1 MLIAHR
7 KQHILKRALLR
18 GMTMILD
25 MSKVF
30 NTHEDH
36 VGAGGHQ
43 LQAELLLPLMLTRP
57 GELSRC
63 QEIKVIDSIV
73 INI

>member
-1 MLIAHR
+1 
-7 KQHILKRALLR
+7 
-18 GMTMILD
+18 MILD